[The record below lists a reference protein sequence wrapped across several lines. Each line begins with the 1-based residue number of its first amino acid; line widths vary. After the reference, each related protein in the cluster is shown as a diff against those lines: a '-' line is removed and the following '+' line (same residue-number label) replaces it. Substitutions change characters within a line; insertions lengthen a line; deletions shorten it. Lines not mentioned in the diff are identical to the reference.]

1 MNDAN
6 ISAPSGQIA
15 NQRQEAGDLL
25 EVAGDL
31 LENHNEI
38 LYVWRCADQNAGGLL
53 EFCLSFAGGFA
64 SNQITSWLEICF
76 NSSKK

>member
-6 ISAPSGQIA
+6 ISAPSGPIA

-31 LENHNEI
+31 LETHNEI
-38 LYVWRCADQNAGGLL
+38 LYV
-53 EFCLSFAGGFA
+53 
-64 SNQITSWLEICF
+64 
-76 NSSKK
+76 

>member
-31 LENHNEI
+31 LETHNEI
-38 LYVWRCADQNAGGLL
+38 LYV
-53 EFCLSFAGGFA
+53 
-64 SNQITSWLEICF
+64 
-76 NSSKK
+76 